1 MMDGDGSGV
10 RDDRHRWEWGQRRW
24 MEMVVGSEIIDGD
37 GSGMRDDRALIVR
50 TTVCHVLSAID
61 RQGRA
66 WSGLHDDSI
75 EEVMD
80 DDGIEEVMGDDDC
93 AAAADN
99 DIMMMI
105 VMIMIVIMM
114 MIVMIKLLYESAPIL
129 YVPR

>member
-24 MEMVVGSEIIDGD
+24 MEMGVGSEMIDGD
-37 GSGMRDDRALIVR
+37 GSGMRDDGWRWQWVRDDRALIVR

-80 DDGIEEVMGDDDC
+80 DDGVEEVMDDDDC
-93 AAAADN
+93 AVDN
-99 DIMMMI
+99 DSDHDDDDDCDDKAII
-105 VMIMIVIMM
+105 
-114 MIVMIKLLYESAPIL
+114 
-129 YVPR
+129 